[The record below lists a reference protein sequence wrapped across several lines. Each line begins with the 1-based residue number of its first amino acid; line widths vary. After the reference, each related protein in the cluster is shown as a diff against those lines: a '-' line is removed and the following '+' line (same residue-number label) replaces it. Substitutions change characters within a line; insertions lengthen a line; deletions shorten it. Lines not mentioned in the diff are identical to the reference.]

1 MMRNLPY
8 RAFGAICVLAS
19 VGALLFW
26 LAGPGL
32 EMINTASGGGWL
44 AVAVILGFP
53 VLGVVAGLWLL
64 LGRPVTKPGG

>member
-1 MMRNLPY
+1 MRNLPY

-26 LAGPGL
+26 LVGPGL
-32 EMINTASGGGWL
+32 DLIRTASGGGWV
-44 AVAVILGFP
+44 AVALILGFP
-53 VLGVVAGLWLL
+53 VLGLVAGLMLL